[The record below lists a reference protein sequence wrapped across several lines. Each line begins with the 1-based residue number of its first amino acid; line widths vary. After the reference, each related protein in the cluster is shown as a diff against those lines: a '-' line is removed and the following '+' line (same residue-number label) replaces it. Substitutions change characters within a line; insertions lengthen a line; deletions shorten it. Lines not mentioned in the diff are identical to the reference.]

1 MKYHIYFFQLL
12 PGQIAIR
19 YRYNEVQKRKINQR
33 RVIFTGQIVLNSI
46 YRSKSFSIESVSLSI
61 SLIKTSFFLP
71 NSQNNVFT
79 PFVSNIIHSKLLL
92 KSKNEI

>member
-71 NSQNNVFT
+71 NY
-79 PFVSNIIHSKLLL
+79 SK
-92 KSKNEI
+92 

>member
-46 YRSKSFSIESVSLSI
+46 YRSKSLSIESVSLLI

-71 NSQNNVFT
+71 NY
-79 PFVSNIIHSKLLL
+79 SK
-92 KSKNEI
+92 

>member
-46 YRSKSFSIESVSLSI
+46 YRSKSLSIESVSLLI
-61 SLIKTSFFLP
+61 SLRKTSFFLP
-71 NSQNNVFT
+71 NY
-79 PFVSNIIHSKLLL
+79 SK
-92 KSKNEI
+92 

>member
-46 YRSKSFSIESVSLSI
+46 YRSKSFSIESVSLLI

-71 NSQNNVFT
+71 NY
-79 PFVSNIIHSKLLL
+79 SK
-92 KSKNEI
+92 

>member
-46 YRSKSFSIESVSLSI
+46 YHSKSLSIESVSLLI

-79 PFVSNIIHSKLLL
+79 TFVSNIIHSKLLL

>member
-46 YRSKSFSIESVSLSI
+46 YRSKSLSIESVSLLI

-71 NSQNNVFT
+71 
-79 PFVSNIIHSKLLL
+79 PIL
-92 KSKNEI
+92 KIMSLRHLFLI